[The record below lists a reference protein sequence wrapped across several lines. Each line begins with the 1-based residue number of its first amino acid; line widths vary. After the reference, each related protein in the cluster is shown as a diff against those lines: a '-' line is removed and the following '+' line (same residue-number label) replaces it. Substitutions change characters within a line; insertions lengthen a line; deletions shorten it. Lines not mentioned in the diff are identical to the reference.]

1 MPYRSRTIIEACDVL
16 LKDGIFIHVK
26 NASSSAPVSHLL
38 AQALV
43 STETLLSSDN
53 VRKKLEQKIIDAGN
67 NIAECDTVPKHVI
80 IIVAKDKKPLTAESL
95 YTFSKIIL
103 IRHDSL
109 LGPMGIDL
117 HIASIVRKE
126 ID

>member
-1 MPYRSRTIIEACDVL
+1 MS
-16 LKDGIFIHVK
+16 K
-26 NASSSAPVSHLL
+26 
-38 AQALV
+38 
-43 STETLLSSDN
+43 
-53 VRKKLEQKIIDAGN
+53 KIIDAGD

-80 IIVAKDKKPLTAESL
+80 IIVAKDKKKPLTAESL
-95 YTFSKIIL
+95 YTFSKINL